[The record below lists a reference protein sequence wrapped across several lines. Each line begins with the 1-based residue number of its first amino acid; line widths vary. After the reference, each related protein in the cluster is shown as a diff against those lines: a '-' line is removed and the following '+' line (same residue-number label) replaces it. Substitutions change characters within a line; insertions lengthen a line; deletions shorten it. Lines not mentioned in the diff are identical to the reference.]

1 LISSGVRCIIRDKQG
16 PELEEPGIREREIPM
31 NRRPYRPNRSDITEF
46 KDRSKAA
53 EALKPT
59 LPPAAP
65 PQQGHPPQ
73 KKMHPP
79 TDTYAEN
86 YYYLK
91 QMGKKT
97 PMAVVFNDGQVIEGY
112 IEWYDRNCIKLNR
125 ENEPNLLIFKN
136 GIKLMYKLNE
146 GKEGADSETDAK
158 K

>member
-1 LISSGVRCIIRDKQG
+1 
-16 PELEEPGIREREIPM
+16 M
-31 NRRPYRPNRSDITEF
+31 NRRPYRPTRSDITEF
-46 KDRSKAA
+46 KERVKTA
-53 EALKPT
+53 EVLKPT
-59 LPPAAP
+59 PPPPAPPPPAQQPHPQPHPSHQQQP
-65 PQQGHPPQ
+65 PQQ

-79 TDTYAEN
+79 TDTFAEN

-125 ENEPNLLIFKN
+125 EGAPNLLVFKN
-136 GIKLMYKLNE
+136 GIKFMHKISE
-146 GKEGADSETDAK
+146 GKEGADTETDDK

>member
-1 LISSGVRCIIRDKQG
+1 
-16 PELEEPGIREREIPM
+16 M
-31 NRRPYRPNRSDITEF
+31 NRRPYRPTRSDITEF
-46 KDRSKAA
+46 KERGKTA
-53 EALKPT
+53 EIIKPT
-59 LPPAAP
+59 PPP
-65 PQQGHPPQ
+65 PSPPPVQQPHPQPHPSHLQQQ

-79 TDTYAEN
+79 TDTFAES

-125 ENEPNLLIFKN
+125 EGAPNLLVFKN
-136 GIKLMYKLNE
+136 SIKYMYKINE
-146 GKEGADSETDAK
+146 GKEGADTEADDK

>member
-1 LISSGVRCIIRDKQG
+1 
-16 PELEEPGIREREIPM
+16 M
-31 NRRPYRPNRSDITEF
+31 NRRPYRPNRIDITEF

-53 EALKPT
+53 EVLKPT
-59 LPPAAP
+59 PPPPPPPPAQQPHPQPHPSHP
-65 PQQGHPPQ
+65 PHLQPQ
-73 KKMHPP
+73 KKIHPP
-79 TDTYAEN
+79 TDTFAEN

-125 ENEPNLLIFKN
+125 EGAPNLLVFKSSVK
-136 GIKLMYKLNE
+136 IMYKINE
-146 GKEGADSETDAK
+146 GKEDADAESDDK